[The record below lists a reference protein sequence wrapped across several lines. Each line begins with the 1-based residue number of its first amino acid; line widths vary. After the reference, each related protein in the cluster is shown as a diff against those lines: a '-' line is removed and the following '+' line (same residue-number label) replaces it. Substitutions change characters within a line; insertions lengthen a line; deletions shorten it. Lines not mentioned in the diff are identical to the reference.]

1 MKNFKIN
8 FRYSATGEISS
19 YACKADNAYEARKK
33 FQRQPRNPYG
43 GRRIFI
49 EIVQIQYINH

>member
-1 MKNFKIN
+1 MKNFRII

-19 YACKADNAYEARKK
+19 YRCEADNAYEARKR
-33 FQRQPRNPYG
+33 FQRLPKNPYG

-49 EIVQIQYINH
+49 EIVQF

>member
-19 YACKADNAYEARKK
+19 FTCKADNAYDARKK

-49 EIVQIQYINH
+49 EIVQL